1 MCDHAYREL
10 ISEIIKLAVV
20 DSKGKREI
28 SESARYWLESSP
40 HCEFYCVLIG
50 IDRRAMLDRLRRDW
64 KGREELFTVKSAV

>member
-10 ISEIIKLAVV
+10 ISEIIKLAVI

-28 SESARYWLESSP
+28 SERARHWLESSP

-64 KGREELFTVKSAV
+64 